1 MPYFDV
7 SVVITSEKSSGAS
20 FLDKSM
26 KKELY
31 GLGYRHTKPT
41 KIYMTKPP
49 FFYRGARLRRISI
62 FHKYHNNVVHLI
74 SHQVTLFDH

>member
-20 FLDKSM
+20 FFNKSM

-49 FFYRGARLRRISI
+49 FFFYRDARLRRTSI
-62 FHKYHNNVVHLI
+62 FH
-74 SHQVTLFDH
+74 

>member
-20 FLDKSM
+20 FFNKSM

-49 FFYRGARLRRISI
+49 FFFTGMQGSEEP
-62 FHKYHNNVVHLI
+62 
-74 SHQVTLFDH
+74 LFFINIIIM

>member
-49 FFYRGARLRRISI
+49 FFTGVQGSEE
-62 FHKYHNNVVHLI
+62 
-74 SHQVTLFDH
+74 SLFFINIIIM